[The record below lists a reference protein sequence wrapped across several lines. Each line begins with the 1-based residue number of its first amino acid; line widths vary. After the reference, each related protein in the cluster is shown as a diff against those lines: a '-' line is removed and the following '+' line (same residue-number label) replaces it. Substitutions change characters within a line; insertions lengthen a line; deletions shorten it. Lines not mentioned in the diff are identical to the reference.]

1 VRNFI
6 FLSIFI
12 IGPEYKRHATI
23 VLPLF
28 RRSRILN
35 NLDLIIDCTDKLF
48 DQWRS
53 KIDNDPNHIFLN
65 TVDQC
70 QRLILSIFGLIGFDY
85 DLQVLEETNV
95 NNKNELTKAL
105 YDFIDTFVITFYMPE
120 FASKIY
126 LKISPRYRHAMII
139 INKYLNRMIEQEQS
153 KTPEEIAERKRTS
166 LIASLVTS
174 IQQNEISEAT
184 KPEDEKKGI
193 LFTSPILTR
202 TSSKEPFSFY

>member
-1 VRNFI
+1 
-6 FLSIFI
+6 
-12 IGPEYKRHATI
+12 
-23 VLPLF
+23 
-28 RRSRILN
+28 LN

-85 DLQVLEETNV
+85 DFQVLEETNV